1 MQGVLDNY
9 DLLLTPT
16 LASLPVENASDGN
29 TLGPMSVEGVPLN
42 RLIGWCLTF
51 PLNFTG
57 HPAASV
63 PGGLVDGL
71 PVGLQIIGRKFA
83 DADVIAASAA
93 FERARPWS
101 QHYAIPAAREV

>member
-1 MQGVLDNY
+1 VQGVLDNY

-16 LASLPVENASDGN
+16 LACLPVENAPDGN
-29 TLGPMSVEGVPLN
+29 TLGPESVEGVPLN

-63 PGGLVDGL
+63 PAGLVDGL

-93 FERARPWS
+93 FERERPWS